1 MIKNIIFDIGGVLFD
16 DSTQNISNL
25 FHEDATEFC
34 KKVYGKAFRD
44 CVLGKVGVIDYIESF
59 RDDRDY
65 DKIQSVLRK
74 ENLSVSYP
82 LMQKNYDYISSLK
95 KRGYHL
101 YILSNITEESYEYVK
116 SSIPLEEIFEGG
128 VYSYQE
134 NVLKP
139 DKRIYEIIV
148 NRYHLNPEETLF
160 FDDRQRNVDAAC
172 EIGIKGVL
180 FHTIEDIENHLNE
193 NKE

>member
-1 MIKNIIFDIGGVLFD
+1 M
-16 DSTQNISNL
+16 
-25 FHEDATEFC
+25 
-34 KKVYGKAFRD
+34 
-44 CVLGKVGVIDYIESF
+44 
-59 RDDRDY
+59 
-65 DKIQSVLRK
+65 
-74 ENLSVSYP
+74 LSIY
-82 LMQKNYDYISSLK
+82 L
-95 KRGYHL
+95 L

>member
-1 MIKNIIFDIGGVLFD
+1 M
-16 DSTQNISNL
+16 
-25 FHEDATEFC
+25 
-34 KKVYGKAFRD
+34 
-44 CVLGKVGVIDYIESF
+44 
-59 RDDRDY
+59 
-65 DKIQSVLRK
+65 
-74 ENLSVSYP
+74 
-82 LMQKNYDYISSLK
+82 
-95 KRGYHL
+95 GYHL

-139 DKRIYEIIV
+139 DKRIYEMIM